1 LIVLS
6 LTILYLNNYHIRKN
20 GGDMVEEAVALGSK
34 LGDYAGSALGLG
46 LIVIG
51 AGLGIGLIGSKA
63 VEAISRQPELKSE
76 IMTFMILGAA
86 LVEGIAFFAAVIC
99 LLIVFTK

>member
-1 LIVLS
+1 MTEQL
-6 LTILYLNNYHIRKN
+6 
-20 GGDMVEEAVALGSK
+20 VEMSK
-34 LGDYAGSALGLG
+34 VGDYAGAAIGLG
-46 LIVIG
+46 LVVLG
-51 AGLGIGLIGSKA
+51 AGFGIGMIGSKA
-63 VEAISRQPELKSE
+63 VEAISRQPESKND

>member
-1 LIVLS
+1 MTEQL
-6 LTILYLNNYHIRKN
+6 
-20 GGDMVEEAVALGSK
+20 VAMSK
-34 LGDYAGSALGLG
+34 MGDYAGAAIGLG
-46 LIVIG
+46 LVVLG
-51 AGLGIGLIGSKA
+51 AGFGIGMIGSKA
-63 VEAISRQPELKSE
+63 VEAISRQPESKND